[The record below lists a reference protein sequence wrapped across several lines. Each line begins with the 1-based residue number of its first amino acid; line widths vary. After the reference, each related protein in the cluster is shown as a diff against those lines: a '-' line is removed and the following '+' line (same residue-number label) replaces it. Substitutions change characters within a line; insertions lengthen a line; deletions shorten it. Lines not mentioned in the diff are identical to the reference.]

1 VVNHLGMTRSS
12 SKLAAQPE
20 QGKHRPKA
28 TDPKMSTADRVRA
41 SLLAAP
47 GRGG

>member
-1 VVNHLGMTRSS
+1 MKRIVTTS

-20 QGKHRPKA
+20 CAAHRPKV
-28 TDPKMSTADRVRA
+28 TGVQQLSTADRVRA

-47 GRGG
+47 RR

>member
-1 VVNHLGMTRSS
+1 MKPTVTTS

-20 QGKHRPKA
+20 CAKHRPRGTA
-28 TDPKMSTADRVRA
+28 AAMSTADRVRA

-47 GRGG
+47 GRGR